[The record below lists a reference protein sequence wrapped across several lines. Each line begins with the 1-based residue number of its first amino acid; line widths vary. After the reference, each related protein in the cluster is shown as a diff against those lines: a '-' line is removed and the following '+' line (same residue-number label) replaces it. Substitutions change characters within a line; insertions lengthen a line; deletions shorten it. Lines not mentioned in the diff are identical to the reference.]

1 MGWGGG
7 VFELG
12 NPKRREGSVSF
23 GKFRW
28 KQWGG
33 GGVGGGQ
40 ETVPS
45 VGGNGFVFGITHC
58 SLICKIIA

>member
-7 VFELG
+7 SLNLEILRGGRAQSVLENSG
-12 NPKRREGSVSF
+12 GS
-23 GKFRW
+23 
-28 KQWGG
+28 
-33 GGVGGGQ
+33 GGGQ